1 MSIHNPTGTGGGGG
15 GSNTIQE
22 LDNDPALPMPE
33 EVWVLR
39 TVSGSIPDGTAIGML
54 LALTYE
60 GNAGSSL
67 YQLSYQTIEG
77 PIVRVTLN

>member
-1 MSIHNPTGTGGGGG
+1 MSVHNPTGTGGGGG

-22 LDNDPALPMPE
+22 LIADPLLPSPE

-39 TVSGSIPDGTAIGML
+39 TISGAIADGIPIGML
-54 LALTYE
+54 LALTYT
-60 GNAGSSL
+60 GNVGSST